1 MTDDRHAATFMII
14 LEVNPYKE
22 EAMTMMRDIKH
33 RVDSYVES
41 SVLQHADVYLTG
53 KTMSNI
59 DLQEISSA
67 DFIRSAVL
75 MLAGISVILWLIARS
90 FYKRLLLMPAY

>member
-1 MTDDRHAATFMII
+1 MTDDRHATTLMII
-14 LEVNPYKE
+14 LDVNPYKE
-22 EAMTMMRDIKH
+22 EAMTIMRDIRH
-33 RVDSYVES
+33 RVNSYVES
-41 SVLQHADVYLTG
+41 SLLQNAEVYLTG

-75 MLAGISVILWLIARS
+75 MLAGISVILWLITQS